1 MSAHVLVTGAS
12 GFIGRALVEE
22 LSLAGHRVR
31 AAMRQPAD
39 VFPRHVE
46 VVAVSDLTRPVEWRL
61 LLKNMEVVV
70 HLAGIAHAG
79 EGIAEQT
86 YDRVNRVATA
96 ELAAAARSA
105 KIQRL
110 IFISSIRAQSGPTS
124 GHPLTE
130 ADPPQPTD
138 AMAARS
144 LPPKRP
150 CAGRCTFTILRPVLV
165 YGPGVKGNLRA

>member
-1 MSAHVLVTGAS
+1 M
-12 GFIGRALVEE
+12 
-22 LSLAGHRVR
+22 
-31 AAMRQPAD
+31 
-39 VFPRHVE
+39 
-46 VVAVSDLTRPVEWRL
+46 
-61 LLKNMEVVV
+61 
-70 HLAGIAHAG
+70 G

-138 AMAARS
+138 AYGRSKLAAEEAVR
-144 LPPKRP
+144 L
-150 CAGRCTFTILRPVLV
+150 AGVPFTILRPVLL
-165 YGPGVKGNLRA
+165 YGPGARGNLARLMHSHNRRGRCRLKFPNRRSLLSRQNLTPPYTSRPIASHDR